1 MKSSMFVG
9 DQCSWISLP
18 TNLRP
23 RKLVTILLN
32 VLHGNAKKQLLTNQ
46 QYTNSAPPPTSNCD
60 STVHCQ
66 LFSNITSTHLNGS
79 SC

>member
-32 VLHGNAKKQLLTNQ
+32 VLHGNAKKTVTHKPAIHELC
-46 QYTNSAPPPTSNCD
+46 PTP
-60 STVHCQ
+60 HE
-66 LFSNITSTHLNGS
+66 
-79 SC
+79 